1 MDKTVLMKLFLLIGV
16 LLVTGLLYGQHEY
29 TTNNRRAISQFEM
42 GRKYY
47 ALREYAR
54 AEATLKKAIALEPG
68 FIEAWLILAQVCT
81 DAGQLEASIEAYMQA
96 IKMDSLFFP
105 NALYYLASNQM
116 ELGRYQEAHT
126 HFGKFLILGSRE
138 DMKESAR
145 EKMVSCEFAT
155 HAMENP
161 VPFEPVNL
169 GPNINTEYDEYW
181 PSLSADESIMVF
193 TRLLPLDPGHPMFSA
208 RRQEDLFYSLYEN
221 GAWQPSRNVG
231 RPLNTPDNEGA
242 QSISGDGR
250 YMVFTACGREDGYG
264 LCDLYGSVWENGG
277 WSVPINMGPAIN
289 GKYSEKQPSLSADGR
304 VVYFTSD
311 RPGGLGD
318 YDIWMSSRMPD
329 GNWSAPVNLGDS
341 INSREL
347 DQSPFIHPD
356 NKTLYFSSTGWPGMG
371 GFDLYMS
378 RRIND
383 STWGHPVNL
392 GYPINTRH
400 HEEGL
405 IVNARAD
412 MAYYSSTRLVGK
424 GRDIFSFQLYEKVRP
439 NRVSYMKGRVFDS
452 QTKRPLEA
460 RFELID
466 LGSRKTVTASSSAPG
481 SGEFLVVI
489 PVDADYALNVSR
501 PDYLFYS
508 ENFSFDKVYPRT
520 VPFLKDI
527 ALDPIEIGKR
537 IVLRNV
543 FYKTDSF
550 ALDEKSIVELDKVVS
565 FMQANP
571 SLVVEIGGH
580 TDDTGSREHNRWLS
594 DKRAAEV
601 ASYLVAQGIRQQRIE
616 SRGYGMDVP
625 VATNETTEGRAQNRR
640 TELKILAR

>member
-1 MDKTVLMKLFLLIGV
+1 MMRLFLLTGV
-16 LLVTGLLYGQHEY
+16 LMISGWMYGQREY
-29 TTNNRRAISQFEM
+29 TTDNRRAISQFETA
-42 GRKYY
+42 RQYY
-47 ALREYAR
+47 ALRDYGR
-54 AEATLKKAIALEPG
+54 AETTLRKAIVLEPG
-68 FIEAWLILAQVCT
+68 FIEAWLILAQVYT
-81 DAGQLEASIEAYMQA
+81 DAGQLEASIQAYNQA
-96 IKMDSLFFP
+96 LKIDSLFFP

-116 ELGRYQEAHT
+116 ELGRYEEAHD
-126 HFGKFLILGSRE
+126 HFQKFLILGARE
-138 DMKESAR
+138 DIKEAAR
-145 EKMVSCEFAT
+145 EKMVSCEFAI
-155 HAMENP
+155 HALENP

-193 TRLLPLDPGHPMFSA
+193 TRLLPLDPGNPMY
-208 RRQEDLFYSLYEN
+208 RTNRQEDLFYSLYES
-221 GAWQPSRNVG
+221 GAWQPARNAG
-231 RPLNTPDNEGA
+231 KPLNTYDNEGA

-250 YMVFTACGREDGYG
+250 FMVFTACGREDGYG
-264 LCDLYGSVWENGG
+264 LCDLYFSTWEKGG
-277 WSVPINMGPAIN
+277 WSLPVNMGPVIN
-289 GKYSEKQPSLSADGR
+289 SRFSEKQPSLSADGR

-311 RPGGLGD
+311 RPGGFGK
-318 YDIWMSSRMPD
+318 YDIWSSSRLPD
-329 GNWSAPVNLGDS
+329 GNWSSPVNLGDS

-356 NKTLYFSSTGWPGMG
+356 NKTLYFSSSGWPGMG
-371 GFDLYMS
+371 RFDIYMS

-392 GYPINTRH
+392 GYPINTHH

-412 MAYYSSTRLVGK
+412 KAYFSSTRLSGK
-424 GRDIFSFQLYEKVRP
+424 GRDIFSFQLYEKARP
-439 NRVSYMKGRVFDS
+439 NRVSYMKGRVFDGK
-452 QTKRPLEA
+452 TKRPLEA
-460 RFELID
+460 HFELID
-466 LGSRKTVTASSSAPG
+466 LGSRKMVTASSSAPG

-501 PDYLFYS
+501 PDYLFHS

-520 VPFLKDI
+520 EPFLKDI
-527 ALDPIEIGKR
+527 SLDPIEIGKH

-550 ALDEKSIVELDKVVS
+550 TLDEKSVVELDKVVS
-565 FMQANP
+565 FLQANP

-580 TDDTGSREHNRWLS
+580 TDNTGSREHNLWLS
-594 DKRAAEV
+594 EKRAAEV
-601 ASYLVAQGIRQQRIE
+601 ASYLVLQGIRQKRIE

-625 VATNETTEGRAQNRR
+625 VSTNETPEGRAQNRR
-640 TELKILAR
+640 TELKIIAR